1 MDFITINSA
10 NKSEEFA
17 LKQVAKQA
25 NSSVLYRLGKTL
37 ILASV
42 CVEQEPVSEDFLPLV
57 VQFLE
62 KSYAAGKIPGG
73 FVKREGRPGDFEI
86 LTSRLIDRTLRPLFP
101 KSYRYPTQIT
111 LMVLSH
117 DTENDLQVSAL
128 NAASSALYL
137 ANIAPISSV
146 TACRIARISEN
157 EEEKF
162 VINPSMSVLEKSS
175 LDLFVS
181 GTKESLAMIEMRSLG
196 QELNALE
203 EPLMLEALELAQ
215 TSLKE
220 TCTLYE
226 ETFTP
231 LQNAPFFKE
240 SVLAC
245 VNERLLELLKSQY
258 FDEIVLGIQSSALS
272 ERESA
277 FKNIAKQVSEAH
289 SEFSYEE
296 IGLALEKLKKAE
308 IRRMILKDRVRA
320 DKRALDEVRPISIE
334 SNLLPMAHSSI
345 LFTRGQ
351 TQSLVV
357 GILGTD
363 SDAQSHENL
372 EHKAPYKER
381 FMFHYNFPPFSVGE
395 ASPIGA
401 TSRRELGHGNLAKR
415 ALETSIK
422 NKEQVIRLVSEI
434 LESNGS
440 SSMASVCAGS
450 LALYASGVEIYD
462 LVAGVAMGVVQEGDE
477 YAILSDISGLEDA
490 QGDMDFKI
498 AGSLKGITAMQMDTK
513 LNGVKL
519 EILNAAL
526 LQAKKAREH
535 ILNIM
540 QEAQKQ
546 IVINFANLPATEIF
560 SVAPDKIVEIIGQGG
575 RTIKDIVERFEVKID
590 LNKPSG
596 EVKIMGNK
604 ERILEAKEFI
614 LALLRKS
621 CQELE
626 QYQLDEILEAQVKKI
641 VDFGAFLSL
650 PKGGEGLLR
659 KQVME
664 KCGVTLNEGDKVR
677 CRISSFNKGKIG
689 LDLA

>member
-1 MDFITINSA
+1 MDFITITSS
-10 NKSEEFA
+10 NKTEEFA

-25 NSSVLYRLGKTL
+25 TSSLMYRLGKTI

-42 CVEQEPVSEDFLPLV
+42 CTEREPVSEDFLPLV

-73 FVKREGRPGDFEI
+73 FVKREGRVQDFEI

-101 KSYRYPTQIT
+101 KDYRYPTQIT

-117 DTENDLQVSAL
+117 DIENDLQVSAL
-128 NAASSALYL
+128 NAASAALFL
-137 ANIAPISSV
+137 SHIAPIKSV
-146 TACRIARISEN
+146 SACRIARIDN
-157 EEEKF
+157 EF
-162 VINPSMSVLEKSS
+162 IINPSTSLLNQSS

-181 GTKESLAMIEMRSLG
+181 GTKESLNMIEMRSLG
-196 QELNALE
+196 QQLNALE
-203 EPLMLEALELAQ
+203 EPLMLKALELAQ
-215 TSLKE
+215 KSLEE

-226 ETFTP
+226 EIFTP
-231 LQNAPFFKE
+231 HQNELLFKE
-240 SVLAC
+240 SQGIIF
-245 VNERLLELLKSQY
+245 NERLLDLLKNQY
-258 FDEIVLGIQSSALS
+258 FDEIIKGIESSALS
-272 ERESA
+272 ERENV
-277 FKNIAKQVSEAH
+277 FNEIARKISEAH
-289 SEFSYEE
+289 SEFSLKE
-296 IGLALEKLKKAE
+296 IELSLEKVKKTE
-308 IRRMILKDRVRA
+308 IRCMIIKDKIRP
-320 DKRALDEVRPISIE
+320 DKRALEEVRPILIE
-334 SNLLPMAHSSI
+334 SDLLPMAHSSI

-357 GILGTD
+357 GVLGTD
-363 SDAQSHENL
+363 NDAQTHESL
-372 EHKAPYKER
+372 EHKAPIKER
-381 FMFHYNFPPFSVGE
+381 FMFHYNFPPFCVGE
-395 ASPIGA
+395 ASSIGA

-462 LVAGVAMGVVQEGDE
+462 LVAGVAMGMVSEGQDH
-477 YAILSDISGLEDA
+477 AILSDISGLEDA
-490 QGDMDFKI
+490 EGDMDFKI
-498 AGSLKGITAMQMDTK
+498 AGNLEGITAMQMDTK
-513 LNGVKL
+513 MSGIQL
-519 EILNAAL
+519 EVLYQAL

-535 ILNIM
+535 ILKIM
-540 QEAQKQ
+540 HEAKEK
-546 IVINFANLPATEIF
+546 IVINFSHLPATEIF
-560 SVAPDKIVEIIGQGG
+560 NVAPDKIVEIIGQGG
-575 RTIKDIVERFEVKID
+575 RVIREIVEKFEVKID

-604 ERILEAKEFI
+604 ERVLKTKEFI
-614 LALLRKS
+614 LNYLHSLD
-621 CQELE
+621 QELE
-626 QYQLDEILEAQVKKI
+626 QYAIDEVLEAQVKRI

-659 KQVME
+659 KQNMDRCQVVL
-664 KCGVTLNEGDKVR
+664 KEGDSIR
-677 CRISSFNKGKIG
+677 CRVISFNKGKIA

>member
-1 MDFITINSA
+1 MDFITITSS
-10 NKSEEFA
+10 NKTEEFA

-25 NSSVLYRLGKTL
+25 TSSLMYRLGKTI

-42 CVEQEPVSEDFLPLV
+42 CVEREPVSEDFLPLV

-73 FVKREGRPGDFEI
+73 FVKREGRAQDFEI

-101 KSYRYPTQIT
+101 KDYRYPTQIT

-117 DTENDLQVSAL
+117 DIENDLQVSAL
-128 NAASSALYL
+128 NAASAALFL
-137 ANIAPISSV
+137 SHIAPIKSV
-146 TACRIARISEN
+146 SACRIARIDN
-157 EEEKF
+157 EF
-162 VINPSMSVLEKSS
+162 IINPNTSLLNQSS

-181 GTKESLAMIEMRSLG
+181 GTKESLNMIEMRSLG
-196 QELNALE
+196 QQLNALE
-203 EPLMLEALELAQ
+203 EPLMLKALELAQ
-215 TSLKE
+215 KSLKE

-226 ETFTP
+226 EIFTP
-231 LQNAPFFKE
+231 HQNELLFKE
-240 SVLAC
+240 SQGIIF
-245 VNERLLELLKSQY
+245 NERLLDLLKNQY
-258 FDEIVLGIQSSALS
+258 FDEIIKGIESSALS
-272 ERESA
+272 ERENV
-277 FKNIAKQVSEAH
+277 FNEIARKISEAH
-289 SEFSYEE
+289 SEFSLEE
-296 IGLALEKLKKAE
+296 IELSLEKVKKAE
-308 IRRMILKDRVRA
+308 IRRMIIKDKIRP
-320 DKRALDEVRPISIE
+320 DKRALEEVRPILIE
-334 SNLLPMAHSSI
+334 SDLLPMAHSSI

-357 GILGTD
+357 GVLGTD
-363 SDAQSHENL
+363 NDAQTHESL
-372 EHKAPYKER
+372 EHKTPIKER
-381 FMFHYNFPPFSVGE
+381 FMFHYNFPPFCVGE
-395 ASPIGA
+395 ASSIGA

-462 LVAGVAMGVVQEGDE
+462 LVAGVAMGMVSEGQDH
-477 YAILSDISGLEDA
+477 AILSDISGLEDA
-490 QGDMDFKI
+490 EGDMDFKI
-498 AGSLKGITAMQMDTK
+498 AGNLEGITAMQMDTK
-513 LNGVKL
+513 MSGIQL
-519 EILNAAL
+519 EVLYQAL

-535 ILNIM
+535 ILKIM
-540 QEAQKQ
+540 HEAKEK
-546 IVINFANLPATEIF
+546 IVINFSHLPATEIF
-560 SVAPDKIVEIIGQGG
+560 NVAPDKIVEIIGQGG
-575 RTIKDIVERFEVKID
+575 RVIREIVEKFEVKID

-604 ERILEAKEFI
+604 ERVLKTKEFI
-614 LALLRKS
+614 LNYLHSLD
-621 CQELE
+621 QELE
-626 QYQLDEILEAQVKKI
+626 QYAIDEVLEAQVKRI

-659 KQVME
+659 RQNMDRCQVVL
-664 KCGVTLNEGDKVR
+664 KEGDSIR
-677 CRISSFNKGKIG
+677 CRVISFNKGKIA

>member
-1 MDFITINSA
+1 MDFITINSS
-10 NKSEEFA
+10 NKTEEFA

-25 NSSVLYRLGKTL
+25 TSSLMYRLGKTI

-42 CVEQEPVSEDFLPLV
+42 CVEREPVSEDFLPLV

-73 FVKREGRPGDFEI
+73 FVKREGRVQDFEI

-101 KSYRYPTQIT
+101 KNYRYPTQIT

-117 DTENDLQVSAL
+117 DIENDLQVSAL
-128 NAASSALYL
+128 NAASAALFL
-137 ANIAPISSV
+137 SHIAPIKSV
-146 TACRIARISEN
+146 SACRIARIDN
-157 EEEKF
+157 EF
-162 VINPSMSVLEKSS
+162 IINPSISLLNQSS

-181 GTKESLAMIEMRSLG
+181 GTKESLNMIEMRSLG
-196 QELNALE
+196 QKLNALE
-203 EPLMLEALELAQ
+203 EPLMLKALELAQ
-215 TSLKE
+215 KSLKE

-226 ETFTP
+226 EIFTP
-231 LQNAPFFKE
+231 HQNELLFKE
-240 SVLAC
+240 SQGIVF
-245 VNERLLELLKSQY
+245 NERLLDLLKNQY
-258 FDEIVLGIQSSALS
+258 FDEIIKGIESSALS
-272 ERESA
+272 ERENV
-277 FKNIAKQVSEAH
+277 FNEIARKISEAH
-289 SEFSYEE
+289 SEFSLEE
-296 IGLALEKLKKAE
+296 IELSLEKVKKTE
-308 IRRMILKDRVRA
+308 IRRMIIKDKIRP
-320 DKRALDEVRPISIE
+320 DKRALEEVRPILIE
-334 SNLLPMAHSSI
+334 SGLLPMAHSSI

-357 GILGTD
+357 GVLGTD
-363 SDAQSHENL
+363 NDAQTHESL
-372 EHKAPYKER
+372 EHKAPIKER
-381 FMFHYNFPPFSVGE
+381 FMFHYNFPPFCVGE
-395 ASPIGA
+395 ASSIGA

-462 LVAGVAMGVVQEGDE
+462 LVAGVAMGMVSEGQNH
-477 YAILSDISGLEDA
+477 AILSDISGLEDA
-490 QGDMDFKI
+490 EGDMDFKI
-498 AGSLKGITAMQMDTK
+498 AGNLEGITAMQMDTK
-513 LNGVKL
+513 MSGIQL
-519 EILNAAL
+519 EVLYQAL

-535 ILNIM
+535 ILKIM
-540 QEAQKQ
+540 HEAKEK
-546 IVINFANLPATEIF
+546 IVINFSHLPATEIF
-560 SVAPDKIVEIIGQGG
+560 NVAPDKIVEIIGQGG
-575 RTIKDIVERFEVKID
+575 RVIREIVEKFEVKID

-604 ERILEAKEFI
+604 ERVLKTKEFI
-614 LALLRKS
+614 LNYLHSLD
-621 CQELE
+621 QELE
-626 QYQLDEILEAQVKKI
+626 QYAIDEVLEAQVKRI

-659 KQVME
+659 KQNMDRCQVVL
-664 KCGVTLNEGDKVR
+664 KEGDSIR
-677 CRISSFNKGKIG
+677 CRVISFNKGKIA

>member
-1 MDFITINSA
+1 MDFITINSS
-10 NKSEEFA
+10 NKTEEFA

-25 NSSVLYRLGKTL
+25 TSSLMYRLGKTI

-42 CVEQEPVSEDFLPLV
+42 CVEREPVSEDFLPLV

-73 FVKREGRPGDFEI
+73 FVKREGRAQDFEI

-101 KSYRYPTQIT
+101 KDYRYPTQIT

-117 DTENDLQVSAL
+117 DIENDLQVSAL
-128 NAASSALYL
+128 NAASAALFL
-137 ANIAPISSV
+137 SHIAPIKSV
-146 TACRIARISEN
+146 SACRIARIDN
-157 EEEKF
+157 EF
-162 VINPSMSVLEKSS
+162 IINPNASLLNQSS

-181 GTKESLAMIEMRSLG
+181 GTKESLNMIEMHSLG
-196 QELNALE
+196 QQLNALE
-203 EPLMLEALELAQ
+203 EPLMLKALELAQ
-215 TSLKE
+215 KSLKE

-226 ETFTP
+226 EIFTP
-231 LQNAPFFKE
+231 HQNELLFKE
-240 SVLAC
+240 SQGIIF
-245 VNERLLELLKSQY
+245 NERLLDLLKNQY
-258 FDEIVLGIQSSALS
+258 FDEIIKGIESSALS
-272 ERESA
+272 ERENV
-277 FKNIAKQVSEAH
+277 FNEIARKISEAH
-289 SEFSYEE
+289 SEFSLEE
-296 IGLALEKLKKAE
+296 IELSLEKVKKTE
-308 IRRMILKDRVRA
+308 IRRMIIKDKIRP
-320 DKRALDEVRPISIE
+320 DKRSLEEVRPILIE
-334 SNLLPMAHSSI
+334 SDLLPMAHSSI

-357 GILGTD
+357 GVLGTD
-363 SDAQSHENL
+363 NDAQTHESL
-372 EHKAPYKER
+372 EHKAPIKER
-381 FMFHYNFPPFSVGE
+381 FMFHYNFPPFCVGE
-395 ASPIGA
+395 ASSIGA

-462 LVAGVAMGVVQEGDE
+462 LVAGVAMGMVSEGQDH
-477 YAILSDISGLEDA
+477 AILSDISGLEDA
-490 QGDMDFKI
+490 EGDMDFKI
-498 AGSLKGITAMQMDTK
+498 AGNLEGITAMQMDTK
-513 LNGVKL
+513 MSGIQL
-519 EILNAAL
+519 EVLYQAL

-535 ILNIM
+535 ILKIM
-540 QEAQKQ
+540 HEAKEK
-546 IVINFANLPATEIF
+546 IVINFSHLPATEIF
-560 SVAPDKIVEIIGQGG
+560 NVAPDKIVEIIGQGG
-575 RTIKDIVERFEVKID
+575 RVIREIVEKFEVKID

-604 ERILEAKEFI
+604 ERVLKTKEFI
-614 LALLRKS
+614 LNYLHSLD
-621 CQELE
+621 QELE
-626 QYQLDEILEAQVKKI
+626 QYAIDEVLEAQVKRI

-659 KQVME
+659 KQNMDRCQVVL
-664 KCGVTLNEGDKVR
+664 KEGDSIR
-677 CRISSFNKGKIG
+677 CRVISFNKGKIA

>member
-1 MDFITINSA
+1 MDFITITSS
-10 NKSEEFA
+10 NKTEEFA

-25 NSSVLYRLGKTL
+25 TSSLLYRLGKTI

-42 CVEQEPVSEDFLPLV
+42 CVEREPVSEDFLPLV

-73 FVKREGRPGDFEI
+73 FVKREGRAQDFEI

-101 KSYRYPTQIT
+101 KNYRYPTQIT

-117 DTENDLQVSAL
+117 DIENDLQVSAL
-128 NAASSALYL
+128 NAASAALFL
-137 ANIAPISSV
+137 AHIAPIKSV
-146 TACRIARISEN
+146 SACRIARIDDG
-157 EEEKF
+157 F
-162 VINPSMSVLEKSS
+162 IINPNTSLLNQSS

-181 GTKESLAMIEMRSLG
+181 GTKESLNMIEMRSLG
-196 QELNALE
+196 QQLNALE
-203 EPLMLEALELAQ
+203 EPLMLKALELAQ
-215 TSLKE
+215 KSLEE

-226 ETFTP
+226 EIFTP
-231 LQNAPFFKE
+231 HQNELLFKE
-240 SVLAC
+240 SQGIIF
-245 VNERLLELLKSQY
+245 NERLLDLLKNQY
-258 FDEIVLGIQSSALS
+258 FDEIIKGIESSALS
-272 ERESA
+272 ERENV
-277 FKNIAKQVSEAH
+277 FNEIARKISEAH
-289 SEFSYEE
+289 SEFSLEE
-296 IGLALEKLKKAE
+296 IESSLEKVKKTE
-308 IRRMILKDRVRA
+308 IRRMIIKDKIRP
-320 DKRALDEVRPISIE
+320 DKRVLEEVRPILIE
-334 SNLLPMAHSSI
+334 SDLLPMAHSSI

-357 GILGTD
+357 GVLGTD
-363 SDAQSHENL
+363 NDAQTHESL
-372 EHKAPYKER
+372 EHKAPIKER
-381 FMFHYNFPPFSVGE
+381 FMFHYNFPPFCVGE
-395 ASPIGA
+395 ASSIGA

-462 LVAGVAMGVVQEGDE
+462 LVAGVAMGMVSEGQDH
-477 YAILSDISGLEDA
+477 AILSDISGLEDA
-490 QGDMDFKI
+490 EGDMDFKI
-498 AGSLKGITAMQMDTK
+498 AGNLEGITAMQMDTK
-513 LNGVKL
+513 MSGIQL
-519 EILNAAL
+519 EVLYQAL

-535 ILNIM
+535 ILKIM
-540 QEAQKQ
+540 HEAKEK
-546 IVINFANLPATEIF
+546 IVINFSHLPTTEIF
-560 SVAPDKIVEIIGQGG
+560 NVAPDKIVEIIGQGG
-575 RTIKDIVERFEVKID
+575 RVIREIVEKFEVKID

-604 ERILEAKEFI
+604 ERVLKTKEFI
-614 LALLRKS
+614 LNYLHSLD
-621 CQELE
+621 QELE
-626 QYQLDEILEAQVKKI
+626 QYAIDEVLEAQVKRI

-659 KQVME
+659 KQNMDRCQVVL
-664 KCGVTLNEGDKVR
+664 KEGDSIK
-677 CRISSFNKGKIG
+677 CRVISFNKGKIA

>member
-1 MDFITINSA
+1 MDFITITSS
-10 NKSEEFA
+10 NKTEEFA

-25 NSSVLYRLGKTL
+25 TSSLMYRLGKTI

-42 CVEQEPVSEDFLPLV
+42 CTEREPVSEDFLPLV

-73 FVKREGRPGDFEI
+73 FVKREGRAQDFEI

-101 KSYRYPTQIT
+101 KDYRYPTQIT

-117 DTENDLQVSAL
+117 DIENDLQVSAL
-128 NAASSALYL
+128 NAASAALFL
-137 ANIAPISSV
+137 SHIAPIKSV
-146 TACRIARISEN
+146 SACRIARIDN
-157 EEEKF
+157 EF
-162 VINPSMSVLEKSS
+162 IINPSISLLNQSS

-181 GTKESLAMIEMRSLG
+181 GTKESLNMIEMRSLG
-196 QELNALE
+196 QQLNALE
-203 EPLMLEALELAQ
+203 EPLMLKALELAQ
-215 TSLKE
+215 KSLKE

-226 ETFTP
+226 EIFTP
-231 LQNAPFFKE
+231 HQNELLFKE
-240 SVLAC
+240 SQGIIF
-245 VNERLLELLKSQY
+245 NERLLDLLKNQY
-258 FDEIVLGIQSSALS
+258 FDEIIKGIESSALS
-272 ERESA
+272 ERENV
-277 FKNIAKQVSEAH
+277 FNEIAKKISEAH
-289 SEFSYEE
+289 SEFSLEE
-296 IGLALEKLKKAE
+296 IELSLEKVKKTE
-308 IRRMILKDRVRA
+308 IRRMIIKDKIRP
-320 DKRALDEVRPISIE
+320 DKRALEEVRPILIE
-334 SNLLPMAHSSI
+334 SDLLPMAHSSI

-357 GILGTD
+357 GVLGTD
-363 SDAQSHENL
+363 NDAQTHESL
-372 EHKAPYKER
+372 EHKAPIKER
-381 FMFHYNFPPFSVGE
+381 FMFHYNFPPFCVGE
-395 ASPIGA
+395 ASSIGA

-462 LVAGVAMGVVQEGDE
+462 LVAGVAMGMVSEGQDH
-477 YAILSDISGLEDA
+477 AILSDISGLEDA
-490 QGDMDFKI
+490 EGDMDFKI
-498 AGSLKGITAMQMDTK
+498 AGNLEGITAMQMDTK
-513 LNGVKL
+513 MSGIKL
-519 EILNAAL
+519 EILYQAL

-535 ILNIM
+535 ILKIM
-540 QEAQKQ
+540 HEAKEK
-546 IVINFANLPATEIF
+546 IVINFSHLPATEIF
-560 SVAPDKIVEIIGQGG
+560 NVAPDKIVEIIGQGG
-575 RTIKDIVERFEVKID
+575 RVIREIVEKFEVKID

-604 ERILEAKEFI
+604 ERVLKTKEFI
-614 LALLRKS
+614 LNYLHSLD
-621 CQELE
+621 QELE
-626 QYQLDEILEAQVKKI
+626 QYAIDEVLEAQVKRI

-659 KQVME
+659 KQNMDRCQVVL
-664 KCGVTLNEGDKVR
+664 KEGDSIR
-677 CRISSFNKGKIG
+677 CRVISFNKGKIA

>member
-1 MDFITINSA
+1 MDFITINSS
-10 NKSEEFA
+10 NKTEEFA

-25 NSSVLYRLGKTL
+25 TSSLMYRLGKTI

-42 CVEQEPVSEDFLPLV
+42 CVEREPVSEDFLPLV

-73 FVKREGRPGDFEI
+73 FVKREGRAQDFEI

-101 KSYRYPTQIT
+101 KNYRYPTQIT

-117 DTENDLQVSAL
+117 DIENDLQVSAL
-128 NAASSALYL
+128 NAASATLFLSH
-137 ANIAPISSV
+137 IAPIKSV
-146 TACRIARISEN
+146 SACRIARIDN
-157 EEEKF
+157 EF
-162 VINPSMSVLEKSS
+162 IINPSTSLLNQSS

-181 GTKESLAMIEMRSLG
+181 GTKESLNMIEMRSLG
-196 QELNALE
+196 QQLNALE
-203 EPLMLEALELAQ
+203 EPLMLKALELAQ
-215 TSLKE
+215 KSLKE

-226 ETFTP
+226 EIFTP
-231 LQNAPFFKE
+231 HQNELLFKE
-240 SVLAC
+240 SQGIIF
-245 VNERLLELLKSQY
+245 NERLLDLLKNQY
-258 FDEIVLGIQSSALS
+258 FDEIIKGIESSALS
-272 ERESA
+272 ERENV
-277 FKNIAKQVSEAH
+277 FNEIARKISEAH
-289 SEFSYEE
+289 SEFSLKE
-296 IGLALEKLKKAE
+296 IELSLEKVKKTE
-308 IRRMILKDRVRA
+308 IRRMIIKDKIRP
-320 DKRALDEVRPISIE
+320 DKRALEEVRPILIE
-334 SNLLPMAHSSI
+334 SDLLPMAHSSI

-357 GILGTD
+357 GVLGTD
-363 SDAQSHENL
+363 NDAQTHESL
-372 EHKAPYKER
+372 EHKAPIKER
-381 FMFHYNFPPFSVGE
+381 FMFHYNFPPFCVGE
-395 ASPIGA
+395 ASSIGA

-462 LVAGVAMGVVQEGDE
+462 LVAGVAMGMVSEGQDH
-477 YAILSDISGLEDA
+477 AILSDISGLEDA
-490 QGDMDFKI
+490 EGDMDFKI
-498 AGSLKGITAMQMDTK
+498 AGNLEGITAMQMDTK
-513 LNGVKL
+513 MSGIQL
-519 EILNAAL
+519 EVLYQAL

-535 ILNIM
+535 ILKIM
-540 QEAQKQ
+540 HEAKEK
-546 IVINFANLPATEIF
+546 IVINFSHLPATEIF
-560 SVAPDKIVEIIGQGG
+560 NVAPDKIVEIIGQGG
-575 RTIKDIVERFEVKID
+575 RVIREIVEKFEVKID

-604 ERILEAKEFI
+604 ERVLKTKEFI
-614 LALLRKS
+614 LNYLHSLD
-621 CQELE
+621 QELE
-626 QYQLDEILEAQVKKI
+626 QYAIDEVLEAQVKRI

-659 KQVME
+659 RQNMDRCQVVL
-664 KCGVTLNEGDKVR
+664 KEGDSIR
-677 CRISSFNKGKIG
+677 CRVISFNKGKIA

>member
-1 MDFITINSA
+1 MDFITITSS
-10 NKSEEFA
+10 NKTEEFA

-25 NSSVLYRLGKTL
+25 TSSLMYRLGKTI

-42 CVEQEPVSEDFLPLV
+42 CVEREPVSEDFLPLV

-73 FVKREGRPGDFEI
+73 FVKREGRAQDFEI

-101 KSYRYPTQIT
+101 KDYRYPTQIT

-117 DTENDLQVSAL
+117 DIENDLQVSAL
-128 NAASSALYL
+128 NAASVALFL
-137 ANIAPISSV
+137 SHIAPIKSV
-146 TACRIARISEN
+146 SACRIARIDN
-157 EEEKF
+157 EF
-162 VINPSMSVLEKSS
+162 IINPNTSLLNQSS

-181 GTKESLAMIEMRSLG
+181 GTKESLNMIEMRSLG
-196 QELNALE
+196 QKLNALE
-203 EPLMLEALELAQ
+203 EPLMLKALELAQ
-215 TSLKE
+215 KSLKE

-226 ETFTP
+226 EIFTP
-231 LQNAPFFKE
+231 HQNELLFKE
-240 SVLAC
+240 SQGIIF
-245 VNERLLELLKSQY
+245 NERLLDLLKNQY
-258 FDEIVLGIQSSALS
+258 FDEIIKGIESSALS
-272 ERESA
+272 ERENV
-277 FKNIAKQVSEAH
+277 FNEIARKISEAH
-289 SEFSYEE
+289 SEFSLKE
-296 IGLALEKLKKAE
+296 IELSLEKVKKTE
-308 IRRMILKDRVRA
+308 IRRMIIKDKIRP
-320 DKRALDEVRPISIE
+320 DKRALEEVRPILIE
-334 SNLLPMAHSSI
+334 SDLLPMAHSSI

-357 GILGTD
+357 GVLGTD
-363 SDAQSHENL
+363 NDAQTHESL
-372 EHKAPYKER
+372 EHKAPIKER
-381 FMFHYNFPPFSVGE
+381 FMFHYNFPPFCVGE
-395 ASPIGA
+395 ASSIGA

-462 LVAGVAMGVVQEGDE
+462 LVAGVAMGMVSEGQDH
-477 YAILSDISGLEDA
+477 AILSDISGLEDA
-490 QGDMDFKI
+490 EGDMDFKI
-498 AGSLKGITAMQMDTK
+498 AGNLEGITAMQMDTK
-513 LNGVKL
+513 MSGIKL
-519 EILNAAL
+519 EILYQAL

-535 ILNIM
+535 ILKIM
-540 QEAQKQ
+540 HEAKEK
-546 IVINFANLPATEIF
+546 IVINFSHLPATEIF
-560 SVAPDKIVEIIGQGG
+560 NVAPDKIVEIIGQGG
-575 RTIKDIVERFEVKID
+575 RVIREIVEKFEVKID

-604 ERILEAKEFI
+604 ERVLKTKEFI
-614 LALLRKS
+614 LNYLHSLD
-621 CQELE
+621 QELE
-626 QYQLDEILEAQVKKI
+626 QYAIDEVLEAQVKRI

-659 KQVME
+659 KQNMDRCQVVL
-664 KCGVTLNEGDKVR
+664 KEGDSIK
-677 CRISSFNKGKIG
+677 CRVISFNKGKIA

>member
-1 MDFITINSA
+1 MDFITINSS
-10 NKSEEFA
+10 NKTEEFA

-25 NSSVLYRLGKTL
+25 TSSLLYRLGKTI

-42 CVEQEPVSEDFLPLV
+42 CVEREPMSEDFLPLV

-73 FVKREGRPGDFEI
+73 FVKREGRAQDFEI

-101 KSYRYPTQIT
+101 KDYRYPTQIT

-117 DTENDLQVSAL
+117 DIENDLQVSAL
-128 NAASSALYL
+128 NAASAALFL
-137 ANIAPISSV
+137 SHIAPIKSV
-146 TACRIARISEN
+146 SACRIARIDDG
-157 EEEKF
+157 F
-162 VINPSMSVLEKSS
+162 IINPNTSLLNQSS

-181 GTKESLAMIEMRSLG
+181 GTKESLNMIEMRSLG
-196 QELNALE
+196 QKLNALE

-215 TSLKE
+215 KSLKE

-226 ETFTP
+226 EVFTP
-231 LQNAPFFKE
+231 HQNELLFKE
-240 SVLAC
+240 SQGIIF
-245 VNERLLELLKSQY
+245 NERLLDLLKNQY
-258 FDEIVLGIQSSALS
+258 FDEIIKGIESSALS
-272 ERESA
+272 ERENV
-277 FKNIAKQVSEAH
+277 FNEIARKISEAH
-289 SEFSYEE
+289 SEFSLEE
-296 IGLALEKLKKAE
+296 IELSLEKVKKTE
-308 IRRMILKDRVRA
+308 IRRMIIKDKIRP
-320 DKRALDEVRPISIE
+320 DKRALEEVRPILIE
-334 SNLLPMAHSSI
+334 SDLLPMAHSSI

-357 GILGTD
+357 GVLGTD
-363 SDAQSHENL
+363 NDAQTHESL
-372 EHKAPYKER
+372 EHKAPIKER
-381 FMFHYNFPPFSVGE
+381 FMFHYNFPPFCVGE
-395 ASPIGA
+395 ASSIGA

-462 LVAGVAMGVVQEGDE
+462 LVAGVAMGMVSEGQDH
-477 YAILSDISGLEDA
+477 AILSDISGLEDA
-490 QGDMDFKI
+490 EGDMDFKI
-498 AGSLKGITAMQMDTK
+498 AGNLEGITAMQMDTK
-513 LNGVKL
+513 MSGIQL
-519 EILNAAL
+519 EVLYQAL

-535 ILNIM
+535 ILKIM
-540 QEAQKQ
+540 HEAKEK
-546 IVINFANLPATEIF
+546 IVINFSNLPATEIF
-560 SVAPDKIVEIIGQGG
+560 NVAPDKIVEIIGQGG
-575 RTIKDIVERFEVKID
+575 RVIREIVEKFEVKID

-604 ERILEAKEFI
+604 ERVLKTKEFI
-614 LALLRKS
+614 LNYLHSLD
-621 CQELE
+621 QELE
-626 QYQLDEILEAQVKKI
+626 QYAIDEVLEAQVKRI

-659 KQVME
+659 RQNMDRCQVVL
-664 KCGVTLNEGDKVR
+664 KEGDSIK
-677 CRISSFNKGKIG
+677 CRVISFNKGKIA

>member
-1 MDFITINSA
+1 MDFITINSS
-10 NKSEEFA
+10 NKTEEFA

-25 NSSVLYRLGKTL
+25 TSSLMYRLGKTI

-42 CVEQEPVSEDFLPLV
+42 CVEREPVSEDFLPLV

-73 FVKREGRPGDFEI
+73 FVKREGRAQDFEI

-101 KSYRYPTQIT
+101 KDYRYPTQIT

-117 DTENDLQVSAL
+117 DIENDLQVSVL
-128 NAASSALYL
+128 NAASAALFL
-137 ANIAPISSV
+137 SHIAPIKSV
-146 TACRIARISEN
+146 SACRIARIDN
-157 EEEKF
+157 EF
-162 VINPSMSVLEKSS
+162 IINPSISLLNQSS

-181 GTKESLAMIEMRSLG
+181 GTKESLNMIEMRSLG
-196 QELNALE
+196 QQLNALE
-203 EPLMLEALELAQ
+203 EPLMLKALEVAQ
-215 TSLKE
+215 KSLKE

-226 ETFTP
+226 EVFTP
-231 LQNAPFFKE
+231 HQNELLFKE
-240 SVLAC
+240 SQGIIF
-245 VNERLLELLKSQY
+245 NERLLDLLKNQY
-258 FDEIVLGIQSSALS
+258 FDEIIKGIESSALS
-272 ERESA
+272 ERENV
-277 FKNIAKQVSEAH
+277 FNEIARKISEAH
-289 SEFSYEE
+289 SEFSLGE
-296 IGLALEKLKKAE
+296 IEFSLEKVKKTE
-308 IRRMILKDRVRA
+308 IRRMIIKDKIRP
-320 DKRALDEVRPISIE
+320 DKRALEEVRPIVIE
-334 SNLLPMAHSSI
+334 SDLLPMAHSSI

-357 GILGTD
+357 GVLGTD
-363 SDAQSHENL
+363 NDAQTHESL
-372 EHKAPYKER
+372 EHKAPIKER
-381 FMFHYNFPPFSVGE
+381 FMFHYNFPPFCVGE
-395 ASPIGA
+395 ASSIGA

-462 LVAGVAMGVVQEGDE
+462 LVAGVAMGMVSEGQDH
-477 YAILSDISGLEDA
+477 AILSDISGLEDA
-490 QGDMDFKI
+490 EGDMDFKI
-498 AGSLKGITAMQMDTK
+498 AGNLEGITAMQMDTK
-513 LNGVKL
+513 MSGIQL
-519 EILNAAL
+519 EVLYQAL

-535 ILNIM
+535 ILKIM
-540 QEAQKQ
+540 HEAKEK
-546 IVINFANLPATEIF
+546 IVINFSHLPATEIF
-560 SVAPDKIVEIIGQGG
+560 NVAPDKIVEIIGQGG
-575 RTIKDIVERFEVKID
+575 RVIREIVEKFEVKID

-604 ERILEAKEFI
+604 ERVLKTKEFI
-614 LALLRKS
+614 LNYLHSLD
-621 CQELE
+621 QELE
-626 QYQLDEILEAQVKKI
+626 QYAIDEVLEAQVKRI

-659 KQVME
+659 RQNMDRCQVVL
-664 KCGVTLNEGDKVR
+664 KEGDSIR
-677 CRISSFNKGKIG
+677 CRVISFNKGKIA

>member
-1 MDFITINSA
+1 MDFITINSS
-10 NKSEEFA
+10 NKTEEFA

-25 NSSVLYRLGKTL
+25 TSSLMYRLGKTI

-42 CVEQEPVSEDFLPLV
+42 CVEREPVSEDFLPLV

-73 FVKREGRPGDFEI
+73 FVKREGRAQDFEI

-101 KSYRYPTQIT
+101 KDYRYPTQIT

-117 DTENDLQVSAL
+117 DIENDLQVSAL
-128 NAASSALYL
+128 NAASAALFL
-137 ANIAPISSV
+137 SHIAPIKSV
-146 TACRIARISEN
+146 SACRIARIDN
-157 EEEKF
+157 EF
-162 VINPSMSVLEKSS
+162 IINPSISLLNQSS

-181 GTKESLAMIEMRSLG
+181 GTKESLNMIEMHSLG
-196 QELNALE
+196 QKLNALE
-203 EPLMLEALELAQ
+203 EPLMLKALELAQ
-215 TSLKE
+215 KSLKE

-226 ETFTP
+226 EVFTP
-231 LQNAPFFKE
+231 HQNELLFKE
-240 SVLAC
+240 NQTIVF
-245 VNERLLELLKSQY
+245 NERLLDLLKNQY
-258 FDEIVLGIQSSALS
+258 FDEIIKGIESSALS
-272 ERESA
+272 ERENV
-277 FKNIAKQVSEAH
+277 FNEIARKISEAH
-289 SEFSYEE
+289 SEFSLEE
-296 IGLALEKLKKAE
+296 IELSLEKVKKTE
-308 IRRMILKDRVRA
+308 IRRMIIKDKIRP
-320 DKRALDEVRPISIE
+320 DKRALEEVRPILIE
-334 SNLLPMAHSSI
+334 SDLLPMAHSSI

-357 GILGTD
+357 GVLGTD
-363 SDAQSHENL
+363 NDAQTHESL
-372 EHKAPYKER
+372 EHKAPIKER
-381 FMFHYNFPPFSVGE
+381 FMFHYNFPPFCVGE
-395 ASPIGA
+395 ASSIGA

-462 LVAGVAMGVVQEGDE
+462 LVAGVAMGMVSEGQDH
-477 YAILSDISGLEDA
+477 AILSDISGLEDA
-490 QGDMDFKI
+490 EGDMDFKI
-498 AGSLKGITAMQMDTK
+498 AGNLEGITAMQMDTK
-513 LNGVKL
+513 MSGIQL
-519 EILNAAL
+519 EVLYQAL

-535 ILNIM
+535 ILKIM
-540 QEAQKQ
+540 HEAKEK
-546 IVINFANLPATEIF
+546 IVINFSHLPATEIF
-560 SVAPDKIVEIIGQGG
+560 NVAPDKIVEIIGQGG
-575 RTIKDIVERFEVKID
+575 RVIREIVEKFEVKID

-604 ERILEAKEFI
+604 ERVLKTKEFI
-614 LALLRKS
+614 LNYLYSLD
-621 CQELE
+621 QELE
-626 QYQLDEILEAQVKKI
+626 QYAIDEVLEAQVKRI

-659 KQVME
+659 KQNMDRCQVVL
-664 KCGVTLNEGDKVR
+664 KEGDSIR
-677 CRISSFNKGKIG
+677 CRVISFNKGKIA

>member
-1 MDFITINSA
+1 MDFITINSV
-10 NKSEEFA
+10 NKTEEFA

-25 NSSVLYRLGKTL
+25 TSSLLYRLGKTI

-42 CVEQEPVSEDFLPLV
+42 CVEREPVSEDFLPLV

-73 FVKREGRPGDFEI
+73 FVKREGRAQDFEI
-86 LTSRLIDRTLRPLFP
+86 LTSRIIDRTLRPLFP
-101 KSYRYPTQIT
+101 KDYRYPTQIT

-117 DTENDLQVSAL
+117 DIENDLQVSAL
-128 NAASSALYL
+128 NAASAALFL
-137 ANIAPISSV
+137 SHVAPFKSV
-146 TACRIARISEN
+146 SACRIARVDN
-157 EEEKF
+157 EF
-162 VINPSMSVLEKSS
+162 IINPSASLLNQSS

-181 GTKESLAMIEMRSLG
+181 GTKESLNMIEMRSLG
-196 QELNALE
+196 QQLNALE

-215 TSLKE
+215 KSLKE

-231 LQNAPFFKE
+231 YQNELLFKE
-240 SVLAC
+240 SQGIVF
-245 VNERLLELLKSQY
+245 NERLLDLLKNQY
-258 FDEIVLGIQSSALS
+258 FNEIIKGIESSALS
-272 ERESA
+272 ERENV
-277 FKNIAKQVSEAH
+277 FNEIARKISEAH
-289 SEFSYEE
+289 SEFGLEE
-296 IGLALEKLKKAE
+296 IEWSLEKVKKTE
-308 IRRMILKDRVRA
+308 IRRMIIKDKIRP
-320 DKRALDEVRPISIE
+320 DKRALEEVRPIFIE
-334 SNLLPMAHSSI
+334 SDLLPMAHSSI

-357 GILGTD
+357 GVLGTD
-363 SDAQSHENL
+363 NDAQTHESL
-372 EHKAPYKER
+372 EHKTPIKER
-381 FMFHYNFPPFSVGE
+381 FMFHYNFPPFCVGE
-395 ASPIGA
+395 ASSIGA

-462 LVAGVAMGVVQEGDE
+462 LVAGVAMGMVSEGQDH
-477 YAILSDISGLEDA
+477 AILSDISGLEDA
-490 QGDMDFKI
+490 EGDMDFKI
-498 AGSLKGITAMQMDTK
+498 AGNLEGITAMQMDTK
-513 LNGVKL
+513 MSGIQL
-519 EILNAAL
+519 EILYQAL
-526 LQAKKAREH
+526 LQAKRAREH
-535 ILNIM
+535 ILKIM
-540 QEAQKQ
+540 HEAKEK
-546 IVINFANLPATEIF
+546 IVINFSHLPMTEIF
-560 SVAPDKIVEIIGQGG
+560 NVAPDKIIEIIGQGG
-575 RTIKDIVERFEVKID
+575 RVIKEIVEKFEVKID

-604 ERILEAKEFI
+604 ERVLKTKEFI
-614 LALLRKS
+614 LNYLHSLD
-621 CQELE
+621 QELE
-626 QYQLDEILEAQVKKI
+626 QYAIDEVLEAQVKRI

-659 KQVME
+659 KQHME
-664 KCGVTLNEGDKVR
+664 RCQVALKEGDSIR
-677 CRISSFNKGKIG
+677 CRVISFNKGKIA

>member
-1 MDFITINSA
+1 MDFITINSS
-10 NKSEEFA
+10 NKTEEFA

-25 NSSVLYRLGKTL
+25 TSSLMYRLGKTI

-42 CVEQEPVSEDFLPLV
+42 CVEREPVSEDFLPLV

-73 FVKREGRPGDFEI
+73 FVKREGRAQDFEI

-101 KSYRYPTQIT
+101 KDYRYPTQIT

-117 DTENDLQVSAL
+117 DIENDLQVSAL
-128 NAASSALYL
+128 NAASAALFL
-137 ANIAPISSV
+137 SHIAPIKSV
-146 TACRIARISEN
+146 SACRIARIDDG
-157 EEEKF
+157 F
-162 VINPSMSVLEKSS
+162 IINPSTSLLNQSS

-181 GTKESLAMIEMRSLG
+181 GTKESLNMIEMRSLG
-196 QELNALE
+196 QQLNALE
-203 EPLMLEALELAQ
+203 EPLMLKALELAQ
-215 TSLKE
+215 KSLKE

-226 ETFTP
+226 EIFTP
-231 LQNAPFFKE
+231 HQNELLFKE
-240 SVLAC
+240 SQGIIF
-245 VNERLLELLKSQY
+245 NERLLDLLKNQY
-258 FDEIVLGIQSSALS
+258 FDEIIKGIESSALS
-272 ERESA
+272 ERENV
-277 FKNIAKQVSEAH
+277 FNEIARKISEAH
-289 SEFSYEE
+289 SEFSLKE
-296 IGLALEKLKKAE
+296 IELSLEKVKKTE
-308 IRRMILKDRVRA
+308 IRRMIIKDKIRP
-320 DKRALDEVRPISIE
+320 DKRALEEVRPILIE
-334 SNLLPMAHSSI
+334 SDLLPMAHSSI

-357 GILGTD
+357 GVLGTD
-363 SDAQSHENL
+363 NDAQTHESL
-372 EHKAPYKER
+372 EHKAPIKER
-381 FMFHYNFPPFSVGE
+381 FMFHYNFPPFCVGE
-395 ASPIGA
+395 ASSIGA

-462 LVAGVAMGVVQEGDE
+462 LVAGVAMGMVSEGQDH
-477 YAILSDISGLEDA
+477 AILSDISGLEDA
-490 QGDMDFKI
+490 EGDMDFKI
-498 AGSLKGITAMQMDTK
+498 AGNLEGITAMQMDTK
-513 LNGVKL
+513 MSGIQL
-519 EILNAAL
+519 EVLYQAL

-535 ILNIM
+535 ILKIM
-540 QEAQKQ
+540 HEAKEK
-546 IVINFANLPATEIF
+546 IVINFSHLPATEIF
-560 SVAPDKIVEIIGQGG
+560 NVAPDKIVEIIGQGG
-575 RTIKDIVERFEVKID
+575 RVIREIVEKFEVKID

-604 ERILEAKEFI
+604 ERVLKTKEFI
-614 LALLRKS
+614 LNYLHSLD
-621 CQELE
+621 QELE
-626 QYQLDEILEAQVKKI
+626 QYAIDEVLEAQVKRI

-659 KQVME
+659 RQNMDRCQVVL
-664 KCGVTLNEGDKVR
+664 KEGDSIR
-677 CRISSFNKGKIG
+677 CRVISFNKGKIA

>member
-1 MDFITINSA
+1 MDFITITSS
-10 NKSEEFA
+10 NKTEEFA

-25 NSSVLYRLGKTL
+25 TSSLMYRLGKTI

-42 CVEQEPVSEDFLPLV
+42 CTEREPVSEDFLPLV

-73 FVKREGRPGDFEI
+73 FVKREGRAQDFEI

-101 KSYRYPTQIT
+101 KDYRYSTQIT

-117 DTENDLQVSAL
+117 DIENDLQVSAL
-128 NAASSALYL
+128 NAASAALFL
-137 ANIAPISSV
+137 SHIAPIKSV
-146 TACRIARISEN
+146 SACRIARIDN
-157 EEEKF
+157 EF
-162 VINPSMSVLEKSS
+162 IINPNTSLLNQSN

-181 GTKESLAMIEMRSLG
+181 GTKESLNMIEMRSLG
-196 QELNALE
+196 QQLNALE
-203 EPLMLEALELAQ
+203 EPLMLKALELAQ
-215 TSLKE
+215 KSLKE

-226 ETFTP
+226 EIFTP
-231 LQNAPFFKE
+231 HQNELLFKE
-240 SVLAC
+240 SQGIIF
-245 VNERLLELLKSQY
+245 NERLLDLLKNQY
-258 FDEIVLGIQSSALS
+258 FGEIIKGIESSALS
-272 ERESA
+272 ERENV
-277 FKNIAKQVSEAH
+277 FNEIARKISEAH
-289 SEFSYEE
+289 SEFSLEE
-296 IGLALEKLKKAE
+296 IELSLEKVKKTE
-308 IRRMILKDRVRA
+308 IRRMIIKDKIRP
-320 DKRALDEVRPISIE
+320 DKRALEEVRPILIE
-334 SNLLPMAHSSI
+334 SDLLPMAHSSI

-357 GILGTD
+357 GVLGAD
-363 SDAQSHENL
+363 NDAQTHESL
-372 EHKAPYKER
+372 EHKAPIKER
-381 FMFHYNFPPFSVGE
+381 FMFHYNFPPFCVGE
-395 ASPIGA
+395 ANSIGA

-462 LVAGVAMGVVQEGDE
+462 LVAGVAMGMVSEGQDH
-477 YAILSDISGLEDA
+477 AILSDISGLEDA
-490 QGDMDFKI
+490 EGDMDFKI
-498 AGSLKGITAMQMDTK
+498 AGNLEGITAMQMDTK
-513 LNGVKL
+513 MSGIQL
-519 EILNAAL
+519 EVLYQAL

-535 ILNIM
+535 ILKIM
-540 QEAQKQ
+540 HEAKEK
-546 IVINFANLPATEIF
+546 IVINFSHLPATEIF
-560 SVAPDKIVEIIGQGG
+560 NVAPDKIVEIIGQGG
-575 RTIKDIVERFEVKID
+575 RVIREIVEKFEVKID

-604 ERILEAKEFI
+604 ERVLKTKEFI
-614 LALLRKS
+614 LNYLHSLD
-621 CQELE
+621 QELE
-626 QYQLDEILEAQVKKI
+626 QYAIDEVLEAQVKRI

-659 KQVME
+659 KQNMDRCQVVL
-664 KCGVTLNEGDKVR
+664 KEGDSIK
-677 CRISSFNKGKIG
+677 CRVISFNKGKIA

>member
-1 MDFITINSA
+1 MDFITINSV
-10 NKSEEFA
+10 NKTEEFA

-25 NSSVLYRLGKTL
+25 TSSLLYRLGKTI

-42 CVEQEPVSEDFLPLV
+42 CVEREPVSEDFLPLV

-73 FVKREGRPGDFEI
+73 FVKREGRAQDFEI
-86 LTSRLIDRTLRPLFP
+86 LTSRIIDRTLRPLFP
-101 KSYRYPTQIT
+101 KDYRYPTQIT

-117 DTENDLQVSAL
+117 DIENDLQVSAL
-128 NAASSALYL
+128 NAASAALFL
-137 ANIAPISSV
+137 SHVAPFKSV
-146 TACRIARISEN
+146 SACRIARVDN
-157 EEEKF
+157 EF
-162 VINPSMSVLEKSS
+162 IINPSASLLNQSS

-181 GTKESLAMIEMRSLG
+181 GTKESLNMIEMRSLG
-196 QELNALE
+196 QQLNALE

-215 TSLKE
+215 KSLKE

-231 LQNAPFFKE
+231 YQNELLFKE
-240 SVLAC
+240 SQGIVF
-245 VNERLLELLKSQY
+245 NERLLDLLKNQY
-258 FDEIVLGIQSSALS
+258 FNEIIKGIESSALS
-272 ERESA
+272 ERENV
-277 FKNIAKQVSEAH
+277 FNEIARKISEAH
-289 SEFSYEE
+289 SEFGLEE
-296 IGLALEKLKKAE
+296 IEWSLEKVKKTE
-308 IRRMILKDRVRA
+308 IRRMIIKDKIRP
-320 DKRALDEVRPISIE
+320 DKRALEEVRPISIE
-334 SNLLPMAHSSI
+334 SDLLPMAHSSI

-357 GILGTD
+357 GVLGTD
-363 SDAQSHENL
+363 NDAQTHESL
-372 EHKAPYKER
+372 EHKTPIKER
-381 FMFHYNFPPFSVGE
+381 FMFHYNFPPFCVGE
-395 ASPIGA
+395 ASSIGA

-462 LVAGVAMGVVQEGDE
+462 LVAGVAMGMVSEGQDH
-477 YAILSDISGLEDA
+477 AILSDISGLEDA
-490 QGDMDFKI
+490 EGDMDFKI
-498 AGSLKGITAMQMDTK
+498 AGNLEGITAMQMDTK
-513 LNGVKL
+513 MSGIQL
-519 EILNAAL
+519 EILYQAL
-526 LQAKKAREH
+526 LQAKRAREH
-535 ILNIM
+535 ILKIM
-540 QEAQKQ
+540 HEAKEK
-546 IVINFANLPATEIF
+546 IVINFSHLPMTEVF
-560 SVAPDKIVEIIGQGG
+560 NVAPDKIIEIIGQGG
-575 RTIKDIVERFEVKID
+575 RVIKEIVEKFEVKID

-604 ERILEAKEFI
+604 ERVLKTKEFI
-614 LALLRKS
+614 LNYLHSLD
-621 CQELE
+621 QELE
-626 QYQLDEILEAQVKKI
+626 QYAIDEVLEAQVKRI

-659 KQVME
+659 KQHME
-664 KCGVTLNEGDKVR
+664 RCQVALKEGDSIR
-677 CRISSFNKGKIG
+677 CRVISFNKGKIA

>member
-1 MDFITINSA
+1 MDFITITSS
-10 NKSEEFA
+10 NKTEEFA

-25 NSSVLYRLGKTL
+25 TSSLMYRLGKTI

-42 CVEQEPVSEDFLPLV
+42 CIEREPVSEDFLPLV

-73 FVKREGRPGDFEI
+73 FVKREGRAQDFEI

-101 KSYRYPTQIT
+101 KDYRYPTQIT

-117 DTENDLQVSAL
+117 DIENDLQVSAL
-128 NAASSALYL
+128 NAASAALFL
-137 ANIAPISSV
+137 SHIAPIKSV
-146 TACRIARISEN
+146 SACRIARIDN
-157 EEEKF
+157 EF
-162 VINPSMSVLEKSS
+162 IINPNTSLLNQSS

-181 GTKESLAMIEMRSLG
+181 GTKESLNMIEMRSLG
-196 QELNALE
+196 QQLNALE
-203 EPLMLEALELAQ
+203 EPLMLKALELAQ
-215 TSLKE
+215 RSLKE

-226 ETFTP
+226 EIFTP
-231 LQNAPFFKE
+231 HQNELLFKE
-240 SVLAC
+240 SQGIIF
-245 VNERLLELLKSQY
+245 NERLLDLLKNQY
-258 FDEIVLGIQSSALS
+258 FDEIIKGIESSALS
-272 ERESA
+272 ERENV
-277 FKNIAKQVSEAH
+277 FNEIARKISEAH
-289 SEFSYEE
+289 SEFSLEE
-296 IGLALEKLKKAE
+296 IELSLEKVKKTE
-308 IRRMILKDRVRA
+308 IRRMIIKDKIRP
-320 DKRALDEVRPISIE
+320 DKRALEEVRPILIE
-334 SNLLPMAHSSI
+334 SDLLPMAHSSI

-357 GILGTD
+357 GVLGTD
-363 SDAQSHENL
+363 NDAQTHESL
-372 EHKAPYKER
+372 EHKTPIKER
-381 FMFHYNFPPFSVGE
+381 FMFHYNFPPFCVGE
-395 ASPIGA
+395 ASSIGA

-462 LVAGVAMGVVQEGDE
+462 LVAGVAMGMVSEGQNH
-477 YAILSDISGLEDA
+477 AILSDISGLEDA
-490 QGDMDFKI
+490 EGDMDFKI
-498 AGSLKGITAMQMDTK
+498 AGNLEGITAMQMDTK
-513 LNGVKL
+513 MSGIQL
-519 EILNAAL
+519 EVLYQAL

-535 ILNIM
+535 ILKIM
-540 QEAQKQ
+540 HEAKEK
-546 IVINFANLPATEIF
+546 IVINFSHLPATEIF
-560 SVAPDKIVEIIGQGG
+560 NVVPDKIVEIIGQGG
-575 RTIKDIVERFEVKID
+575 RVIREIVEKFEVKID

-604 ERILEAKEFI
+604 ERVLKTKEFI
-614 LALLRKS
+614 LNYLHSLD
-621 CQELE
+621 QELE
-626 QYQLDEILEAQVKKI
+626 QYAIDEVLEAQVKRI

-659 KQVME
+659 KQNMDRCQVVL
-664 KCGVTLNEGDKVR
+664 KEGDSIR
-677 CRISSFNKGKIG
+677 CRVISFNKGKIA

>member
-1 MDFITINSA
+1 MDFITITSS
-10 NKSEEFA
+10 NKTEEFA

-25 NSSVLYRLGKTL
+25 TSSLMYRLGKTI

-42 CVEQEPVSEDFLPLV
+42 CVEREPVSEDFLPLV

-73 FVKREGRPGDFEI
+73 FVKREGRAQDFEI

-101 KSYRYPTQIT
+101 KDYRYPTQIT

-117 DTENDLQVSAL
+117 DIENDLQVSAL
-128 NAASSALYL
+128 NAASAALFL
-137 ANIAPISSV
+137 SHIAPIKSV
-146 TACRIARISEN
+146 SACRIARIDN
-157 EEEKF
+157 EF
-162 VINPSMSVLEKSS
+162 IINPSTSLLNQSS

-181 GTKESLAMIEMRSLG
+181 GTKESLNMIEMRSLG
-196 QELNALE
+196 QQLNALE
-203 EPLMLEALELAQ
+203 EPLMLKALELAQ
-215 TSLKE
+215 KSLKE

-226 ETFTP
+226 EIFTP
-231 LQNAPFFKE
+231 HQNELLFKE
-240 SVLAC
+240 SQGIIF
-245 VNERLLELLKSQY
+245 NERLLDLLKNQY
-258 FDEIVLGIQSSALS
+258 FDEIIKGIESSALS
-272 ERESA
+272 ERENV
-277 FKNIAKQVSEAH
+277 FNEIARKISEAH
-289 SEFSYEE
+289 SEFSLKE
-296 IGLALEKLKKAE
+296 IELSLEKVKKTE
-308 IRRMILKDRVRA
+308 IRRMIIKDKIRP
-320 DKRALDEVRPISIE
+320 DKRALEEVRPILIE
-334 SNLLPMAHSSI
+334 SDLLPMAHSSI

-357 GILGTD
+357 GVLGTD
-363 SDAQSHENL
+363 NDAQTHESL
-372 EHKAPYKER
+372 EHKAPIKER
-381 FMFHYNFPPFSVGE
+381 FMFHYNFPPFCVGE
-395 ASPIGA
+395 ASSIGA

-462 LVAGVAMGVVQEGDE
+462 LVAGVAMGMVSEGQNH
-477 YAILSDISGLEDA
+477 AILSDISGLEDA
-490 QGDMDFKI
+490 EGDMDFKI
-498 AGSLKGITAMQMDTK
+498 AGNLEGITAMQMDTK
-513 LNGVKL
+513 MSGIQL
-519 EILNAAL
+519 EVLYQAL

-535 ILNIM
+535 ILKIM
-540 QEAQKQ
+540 HEAKEK
-546 IVINFANLPATEIF
+546 IVINFSHLPATEIF
-560 SVAPDKIVEIIGQGG
+560 NVAPDKIVEIIGQGG
-575 RTIKDIVERFEVKID
+575 RVIREIVEKFEVKID

-604 ERILEAKEFI
+604 ERVLKTKEFI
-614 LALLRKS
+614 LNYLHSLD
-621 CQELE
+621 QELE
-626 QYQLDEILEAQVKKI
+626 QYAIDEVLEAQVKRI

-659 KQVME
+659 KQNMDRCQVVL
-664 KCGVTLNEGDKVR
+664 KEGDSIR
-677 CRISSFNKGKIG
+677 CRVISFNKGKIA

>member
-1 MDFITINSA
+1 MDFITINSS
-10 NKSEEFA
+10 NKTEEFA

-25 NSSVLYRLGKTL
+25 TSSLMYRLGKTI

-42 CVEQEPVSEDFLPLV
+42 CVEREPVSEDFLPLV

-73 FVKREGRPGDFEI
+73 FVKREGRAQDFEI

-101 KSYRYPTQIT
+101 KDYRYPTQIT

-117 DTENDLQVSAL
+117 DIENDLQVSAL
-128 NAASSALYL
+128 NAASATLFLSH
-137 ANIAPISSV
+137 IGPIKSV
-146 TACRIARISEN
+146 SACRIARIDN
-157 EEEKF
+157 EF
-162 VINPSMSVLEKSS
+162 IINPSTSLLNQSS

-181 GTKESLAMIEMRSLG
+181 GTKESLNMIEMRSLG
-196 QELNALE
+196 QKLNALE
-203 EPLMLEALELAQ
+203 EPLMLKALELAQ
-215 TSLKE
+215 KSLKE

-226 ETFTP
+226 EIFTP
-231 LQNAPFFKE
+231 HQNELLFKE
-240 SVLAC
+240 SQGIIF
-245 VNERLLELLKSQY
+245 NERLLDLLKNQY
-258 FDEIVLGIQSSALS
+258 FDEIIKGIESSALS
-272 ERESA
+272 ERENV
-277 FKNIAKQVSEAH
+277 FNEIARKISEAH
-289 SEFSYEE
+289 SEFSLKE
-296 IGLALEKLKKAE
+296 IELSLEKVKKTE
-308 IRRMILKDRVRA
+308 IRRMIIKDKIRP
-320 DKRALDEVRPISIE
+320 DKRALEEVRPILIE
-334 SNLLPMAHSSI
+334 SDLLPMAHSSI

-357 GILGTD
+357 GVLGTD
-363 SDAQSHENL
+363 NDAQTHESL
-372 EHKAPYKER
+372 EHKAPIKER
-381 FMFHYNFPPFSVGE
+381 FMFHYNFPPFCVGE
-395 ASPIGA
+395 ASSIGA

-462 LVAGVAMGVVQEGDE
+462 LVAGVAMGMVSEGQDH
-477 YAILSDISGLEDA
+477 AILSDISGLEDA
-490 QGDMDFKI
+490 EGDMDFKI
-498 AGSLKGITAMQMDTK
+498 AGNLEGITAMQMDTK
-513 LNGVKL
+513 MSGIQL
-519 EILNAAL
+519 EVLYQAL

-535 ILNIM
+535 ILKIM
-540 QEAQKQ
+540 HEAKEK
-546 IVINFANLPATEIF
+546 IVINFSHLPATEIF
-560 SVAPDKIVEIIGQGG
+560 NVAPDKIVEIIGQGG
-575 RTIKDIVERFEVKID
+575 RVIREIVEKFEVKID

-604 ERILEAKEFI
+604 ERVLKTKEFI
-614 LALLRKS
+614 LNYLHSLD
-621 CQELE
+621 QELE
-626 QYQLDEILEAQVKKI
+626 QYAIDEVLEAQVKRI

-659 KQVME
+659 RQNMDRCQVVL
-664 KCGVTLNEGDKVR
+664 KEGDSIR
-677 CRISSFNKGKIG
+677 CRVISFNKGKIA

>member
-1 MDFITINSA
+1 MNFITINSS
-10 NKSEEFA
+10 NKTEEFA

-25 NSSVLYRLGKTL
+25 TSSLMYRLGKTI

-42 CVEQEPVSEDFLPLV
+42 CVERGPVSEDFLPLV

-73 FVKREGRPGDFEI
+73 FVKREGRAQDFEI

-101 KSYRYPTQIT
+101 KDYRYPTQIT

-117 DTENDLQVSAL
+117 DIENDLQVSAL
-128 NAASSALYL
+128 NAASAALFL
-137 ANIAPISSV
+137 SHIASIKSV
-146 TACRIARISEN
+146 SACRIARIDN
-157 EEEKF
+157 EF
-162 VINPSMSVLEKSS
+162 IINPNTSLLNQSS

-181 GTKESLAMIEMRSLG
+181 GTKESLNMIEMRSLG
-196 QELNALE
+196 QKLNALE
-203 EPLMLEALELAQ
+203 EPLMLKALELAQ
-215 TSLKE
+215 KSLKE

-226 ETFTP
+226 EIFTP
-231 LQNAPFFKE
+231 HQNELLFKE
-240 SVLAC
+240 SQGIIF
-245 VNERLLELLKSQY
+245 NERLLDLLKNQY
-258 FDEIVLGIQSSALS
+258 FDEIIKGIESSALS
-272 ERESA
+272 ERENV
-277 FKNIAKQVSEAH
+277 FNEIARKISEAH
-289 SEFSYEE
+289 SEFSLEE
-296 IGLALEKLKKAE
+296 IEWSLEKVKKTE
-308 IRRMILKDRVRA
+308 IRRMIIKDKIRP
-320 DKRALDEVRPISIE
+320 DKRALEEVRPILIE
-334 SNLLPMAHSSI
+334 SDLLPMAHSSI

-357 GILGTD
+357 GVLGTD
-363 SDAQSHENL
+363 NDAQTHESL
-372 EHKAPYKER
+372 EHKAPIKER
-381 FMFHYNFPPFSVGE
+381 FMFHYNFPPFCVGE
-395 ASPIGA
+395 ASSIGA

-462 LVAGVAMGVVQEGDE
+462 LVAGVAMGMVSEGQDH
-477 YAILSDISGLEDA
+477 AILSDISGLEDA
-490 QGDMDFKI
+490 EGDMDFKI
-498 AGSLKGITAMQMDTK
+498 AGNLEGITAMQMDTK
-513 LNGVKL
+513 MSGIKL
-519 EILNAAL
+519 EILYQAL

-535 ILNIM
+535 ILKIM
-540 QEAQKQ
+540 HEAKEK
-546 IVINFANLPATEIF
+546 IVINFSHLPATEIF
-560 SVAPDKIVEIIGQGG
+560 NVTPDKIVEIIGQGG
-575 RTIKDIVERFEVKID
+575 RVIREIVEKFEVKID

-604 ERILEAKEFI
+604 ERVLKTKEFI
-614 LALLRKS
+614 LNYLHSLD
-621 CQELE
+621 QELE
-626 QYQLDEILEAQVKKI
+626 QYAIDEVLEAQVKRI

-659 KQVME
+659 RQNMDRCQVVL
-664 KCGVTLNEGDKVR
+664 KEGDSIR
-677 CRISSFNKGKIG
+677 CRVISFNKGKIA

>member
-1 MDFITINSA
+1 MDFITINSS
-10 NKSEEFA
+10 NKTEEFA

-25 NSSVLYRLGKTL
+25 TSSLMYRLGKTI

-42 CVEQEPVSEDFLPLV
+42 CVEREPVSECFLPLV

-73 FVKREGRPGDFEI
+73 FVKREGRAQDFEI

-101 KSYRYPTQIT
+101 KDYRYPTQIT

-117 DTENDLQVSAL
+117 DIENDLQVSAL
-128 NAASSALYL
+128 NAASAALFL
-137 ANIAPISSV
+137 SHIAPIKSV
-146 TACRIARISEN
+146 SACRIARIDN
-157 EEEKF
+157 EF
-162 VINPSMSVLEKSS
+162 IINPNTSLLNQSS

-181 GTKESLAMIEMRSLG
+181 GTKESLNMIEMRSLG
-196 QELNALE
+196 QQLNALE
-203 EPLMLEALELAQ
+203 EPLMLKALELAQ
-215 TSLKE
+215 KSLKE

-226 ETFTP
+226 EIFTP
-231 LQNAPFFKE
+231 HQNELLFKE
-240 SVLAC
+240 SQGIVF
-245 VNERLLELLKSQY
+245 NERLLDLLKNQY
-258 FDEIVLGIQSSALS
+258 FDEIIKGIESSALS
-272 ERESA
+272 ERENV
-277 FKNIAKQVSEAH
+277 FNEIARKISEAH
-289 SEFSYEE
+289 SEFSLEE
-296 IGLALEKLKKAE
+296 IELSLEKVKKTE
-308 IRRMILKDRVRA
+308 IRRMIIKDKIRP
-320 DKRALDEVRPISIE
+320 DKRALEEVRPILIE
-334 SNLLPMAHSSI
+334 SGLLPMAHSSI

-357 GILGTD
+357 GVLGTD
-363 SDAQSHENL
+363 NDAQTHESL
-372 EHKAPYKER
+372 EHKAPIKER
-381 FMFHYNFPPFSVGE
+381 FMFHYNFPPFCVGE
-395 ASPIGA
+395 ASSIGA

-462 LVAGVAMGVVQEGDE
+462 LVAGVAMGMVSEGQNH
-477 YAILSDISGLEDA
+477 AILSDISGLEDA
-490 QGDMDFKI
+490 EGDMDFKI
-498 AGSLKGITAMQMDTK
+498 AGNLEGITAMQMDTK
-513 LNGVKL
+513 MSGIQL
-519 EILNAAL
+519 EVLYQAL

-535 ILNIM
+535 ILKIM
-540 QEAQKQ
+540 HEAKEK
-546 IVINFANLPATEIF
+546 IVINFSHLPATEIF
-560 SVAPDKIVEIIGQGG
+560 NVAPDKIVEIIGQGG
-575 RTIKDIVERFEVKID
+575 RVIREIVEKFEIKID

-604 ERILEAKEFI
+604 ERVLKTKEFI
-614 LALLRKS
+614 LNYLHSLD
-621 CQELE
+621 QELE
-626 QYQLDEILEAQVKKI
+626 QYAIDEVLEAQVKRI

-659 KQVME
+659 KQNMDRCQVVL
-664 KCGVTLNEGDKVR
+664 KEGDSIR
-677 CRISSFNKGKIG
+677 CRVISFNKGKIA

>member
-1 MDFITINSA
+1 MDFITINSS
-10 NKSEEFA
+10 NKTEEFA

-25 NSSVLYRLGKTL
+25 TSSLMYRLGKTI

-42 CVEQEPVSEDFLPLV
+42 CVEREPVSEDFLPLV

-73 FVKREGRPGDFEI
+73 FVKREGRAQDFEI

-101 KSYRYPTQIT
+101 KDYRYPTQIT

-117 DTENDLQVSAL
+117 DIENDLQISAL
-128 NAASSALYL
+128 NAASATLFLSH
-137 ANIAPISSV
+137 IAPIKSV
-146 TACRIARISEN
+146 SACRIARIDN
-157 EEEKF
+157 EF
-162 VINPSMSVLEKSS
+162 IINPSTSLLNQSS

-181 GTKESLAMIEMRSLG
+181 GTKESLNMIEMRSLG
-196 QELNALE
+196 QKLNALE
-203 EPLMLEALELAQ
+203 EPLMLKALELAQ
-215 TSLKE
+215 KSLKE

-226 ETFTP
+226 EIFTP
-231 LQNAPFFKE
+231 HQNELLFKE
-240 SVLAC
+240 SQGIIF
-245 VNERLLELLKSQY
+245 NERLLDLLKNQY
-258 FDEIVLGIQSSALS
+258 FDEIIKGIESSALS
-272 ERESA
+272 ERENV
-277 FKNIAKQVSEAH
+277 FNEIARKISEAH
-289 SEFSYEE
+289 SEFSLEE
-296 IGLALEKLKKAE
+296 IELSLEKVKKTE
-308 IRRMILKDRVRA
+308 IRRMIIKDKIRP
-320 DKRALDEVRPISIE
+320 DKRALEEVRPILIE
-334 SNLLPMAHSSI
+334 SDLLPMAHSSI

-357 GILGTD
+357 GVLGTD
-363 SDAQSHENL
+363 NDAQTHESL
-372 EHKAPYKER
+372 EHKAPIKER
-381 FMFHYNFPPFSVGE
+381 FMFHYNFPPFCVGE
-395 ASPIGA
+395 ASSIGA

-462 LVAGVAMGVVQEGDE
+462 LVAGVAMGMVSEGQDH
-477 YAILSDISGLEDA
+477 AILSDISGLEDA
-490 QGDMDFKI
+490 EGDMDFKI
-498 AGSLKGITAMQMDTK
+498 AGNLEGITAMQMDTK
-513 LNGVKL
+513 MSGIQL
-519 EILNAAL
+519 EVLYQAL

-535 ILNIM
+535 ILKIM
-540 QEAQKQ
+540 HEAKEK
-546 IVINFANLPATEIF
+546 IVINFSHLPATEIF
-560 SVAPDKIVEIIGQGG
+560 NIAPDKIVEIIGQGG
-575 RTIKDIVERFEVKID
+575 RVIREIVEKFEVKID

-604 ERILEAKEFI
+604 ERVLKTKEFI
-614 LALLRKS
+614 LNYLHSLD
-621 CQELE
+621 QELE
-626 QYQLDEILEAQVKKI
+626 QYAIDEVLEAQVKRI

-659 KQVME
+659 KQNMDRCQVVL
-664 KCGVTLNEGDKVR
+664 KEGDSIR
-677 CRISSFNKGKIG
+677 CRVISFNKGKIA

>member
-1 MDFITINSA
+1 MDFIAINSS
-10 NKSEEFA
+10 NKTEEFA

-25 NSSVLYRLGKTL
+25 TSSLMYRLGKTI

-42 CVEQEPVSEDFLPLV
+42 CVEREPVSEDFLPLV

-73 FVKREGRPGDFEI
+73 FVKREGRAQDFEI

-101 KSYRYPTQIT
+101 KDYRYPTQIT

-117 DTENDLQVSAL
+117 DIENDLQVSAL
-128 NAASSALYL
+128 NAASAALFL
-137 ANIAPISSV
+137 SHIAPIKSV
-146 TACRIARISEN
+146 SACRIARIDN
-157 EEEKF
+157 EF
-162 VINPSMSVLEKSS
+162 IINPSISLLNQSS

-181 GTKESLAMIEMRSLG
+181 GTKESLNMIEMRSLG
-196 QELNALE
+196 QQLNALE
-203 EPLMLEALELAQ
+203 EPLMLKALELAQ
-215 TSLKE
+215 KSLKE

-226 ETFTP
+226 EIFTP
-231 LQNAPFFKE
+231 HQNELLFKE
-240 SVLAC
+240 SQGIIF
-245 VNERLLELLKSQY
+245 NERLLDLLKNQY
-258 FDEIVLGIQSSALS
+258 FGEIIKGIESSALS
-272 ERESA
+272 ERENV
-277 FKNIAKQVSEAH
+277 FNEIAGKISEAH
-289 SEFSYEE
+289 SEFSLEE
-296 IGLALEKLKKAE
+296 IEWSLEKVKKTE
-308 IRRMILKDRVRA
+308 IRHMIIKDKIRP
-320 DKRALDEVRPISIE
+320 DKRALEEVRPILIE
-334 SNLLPMAHSSI
+334 SGLLPMAHSSI

-357 GILGTD
+357 GVLGAD
-363 SDAQSHENL
+363 NDAQTHESL
-372 EHKAPYKER
+372 EHKAPIKER
-381 FMFHYNFPPFSVGE
+381 FMFHYNFPPFCVGE
-395 ASPIGA
+395 ASSIGA

-462 LVAGVAMGVVQEGDE
+462 LVAGVAMGMVSEGQDH
-477 YAILSDISGLEDA
+477 AILSDISGLEDA
-490 QGDMDFKI
+490 EGDMDFKI
-498 AGSLKGITAMQMDTK
+498 AGNLEGITAMQMDTK
-513 LNGVKL
+513 MSGIQL
-519 EILNAAL
+519 EVLYQAL

-535 ILNIM
+535 ILKIM
-540 QEAQKQ
+540 HEAKEK
-546 IVINFANLPATEIF
+546 IVINFSHLPATEIF
-560 SVAPDKIVEIIGQGG
+560 NIAPDKIVEIIGQGG
-575 RTIKDIVERFEVKID
+575 RVIREIVEKFEVKID

-604 ERILEAKEFI
+604 ERVLKTKEFI
-614 LALLRKS
+614 LNYLHSLN
-621 CQELE
+621 QELE
-626 QYQLDEILEAQVKKI
+626 QYAIDEVLEAQVKRI

-659 KQVME
+659 KQNMDRCQVVL
-664 KCGVTLNEGDKVR
+664 KEGDSIR
-677 CRISSFNKGKIG
+677 CRVISFNKGKIA

>member
-1 MDFITINSA
+1 MDFITINSS
-10 NKSEEFA
+10 NKTEEFA

-25 NSSVLYRLGKTL
+25 TSSLMYRLGKTI

-42 CVEQEPVSEDFLPLV
+42 CVEREPVSEDFLPLV

-73 FVKREGRPGDFEI
+73 FVKREGRAQDFEI

-101 KSYRYPTQIT
+101 KDYRYPTQIT

-117 DTENDLQVSAL
+117 DIENDLQVSAL
-128 NAASSALYL
+128 NAASAALFL
-137 ANIAPISSV
+137 SHIAPIKSV
-146 TACRIARISEN
+146 SACRIARIDN
-157 EEEKF
+157 EF
-162 VINPSMSVLEKSS
+162 IINPSISLLNQSS

-181 GTKESLAMIEMRSLG
+181 GTKESLNMIEMRSLG
-196 QELNALE
+196 QQLNALE
-203 EPLMLEALELAQ
+203 EPLMLKALELAQ
-215 TSLKE
+215 KSLKE

-226 ETFTP
+226 EIFTP
-231 LQNAPFFKE
+231 HQNELLFKE
-240 SVLAC
+240 SQGIIF
-245 VNERLLELLKSQY
+245 NERLLDLLKNQY
-258 FDEIVLGIQSSALS
+258 FDEIIKGIESSALS
-272 ERESA
+272 ERENV
-277 FKNIAKQVSEAH
+277 FNEIARKISEAH
-289 SEFSYEE
+289 SEFSLKE
-296 IGLALEKLKKAE
+296 IEWSLEKVKKTE
-308 IRRMILKDRVRA
+308 IRRMIIKDKIRP
-320 DKRALDEVRPISIE
+320 DKRALEEVRPILIE
-334 SNLLPMAHSSI
+334 SDLLPMAHSSI

-357 GILGTD
+357 GVLGTD
-363 SDAQSHENL
+363 NDAQTHESL
-372 EHKAPYKER
+372 EHKAPIKER
-381 FMFHYNFPPFSVGE
+381 FMFHYNFPPFCVGE
-395 ASPIGA
+395 ASSIGT

-462 LVAGVAMGVVQEGDE
+462 LVAGVAMGMVSEGQDH
-477 YAILSDISGLEDA
+477 AILSDISGLEDA
-490 QGDMDFKI
+490 EGDMDFKI
-498 AGSLKGITAMQMDTK
+498 AGNLEGITAMQMDTK
-513 LNGVKL
+513 MSGIQL
-519 EILNAAL
+519 EVLYQAL

-535 ILNIM
+535 ILKIM
-540 QEAQKQ
+540 HEAKEK
-546 IVINFANLPATEIF
+546 IVINFSHLPATEIF
-560 SVAPDKIVEIIGQGG
+560 NIAPDKIVEIIGQGG
-575 RTIKDIVERFEVKID
+575 RVIREIVEKFEVKID

-604 ERILEAKEFI
+604 ERVLKTKEFI
-614 LALLRKS
+614 LNYLHSLN
-621 CQELE
+621 QELE
-626 QYQLDEILEAQVKKI
+626 QYAIDEVLEAQVKRI

-659 KQVME
+659 KQNMDRCQVVL
-664 KCGVTLNEGDKVR
+664 KEGDSIR
-677 CRISSFNKGKIG
+677 CRVISFNKGKIA

>member
-1 MDFITINSA
+1 MDFITITSS
-10 NKSEEFA
+10 NKTEEFA

-25 NSSVLYRLGKTL
+25 TSSLMYRLGKTI

-42 CVEQEPVSEDFLPLV
+42 CVEREPVSEDFLPLV

-73 FVKREGRPGDFEI
+73 FVKREGRAQDFEI

-101 KSYRYPTQIT
+101 KDYRYPTQIT

-117 DTENDLQVSAL
+117 DIENDLQVSAL
-128 NAASSALYL
+128 NAASAALFL
-137 ANIAPISSV
+137 SHIAPIKSV
-146 TACRIARISEN
+146 SACRIARIDN
-157 EEEKF
+157 EF
-162 VINPSMSVLEKSS
+162 IINPSISLLNQSS

-181 GTKESLAMIEMRSLG
+181 GTKESLNMIEMRSLG
-196 QELNALE
+196 QQLNALE
-203 EPLMLEALELAQ
+203 EPLMLKALELAQ
-215 TSLKE
+215 KSLEE

-226 ETFTP
+226 EIFTP
-231 LQNAPFFKE
+231 HQNELLFKE
-240 SVLAC
+240 SQGIIF
-245 VNERLLELLKSQY
+245 NERLLDLLKNQY
-258 FDEIVLGIQSSALS
+258 FDEIIKGIESSALS
-272 ERESA
+272 ERENV
-277 FKNIAKQVSEAH
+277 FNEIARKISEAH
-289 SEFSYEE
+289 SEFSLKE
-296 IGLALEKLKKAE
+296 IELSLEKVKKTE
-308 IRRMILKDRVRA
+308 IRRMIIKDKIRP
-320 DKRALDEVRPISIE
+320 DKRALEEVRPILIE
-334 SNLLPMAHSSI
+334 SGLLPMAHSSI

-357 GILGTD
+357 GVLGTD
-363 SDAQSHENL
+363 NDAQTHESL
-372 EHKAPYKER
+372 EHKVPIKER
-381 FMFHYNFPPFSVGE
+381 FMFHYNFPPFCVGE
-395 ASPIGA
+395 ASSIGA

-462 LVAGVAMGVVQEGDE
+462 LVAGVAMGMVSEGQDH
-477 YAILSDISGLEDA
+477 AILSDISGLEDA
-490 QGDMDFKI
+490 EGDMDFKI
-498 AGSLKGITAMQMDTK
+498 AGNLEGITAMQMDTK
-513 LNGVKL
+513 MSGIQL
-519 EILNAAL
+519 EVLYQAL

-535 ILNIM
+535 ILKIM
-540 QEAQKQ
+540 HEAKEK
-546 IVINFANLPATEIF
+546 IVINFSHLPATEIF
-560 SVAPDKIVEIIGQGG
+560 NVTPDKIVEIIGQGG
-575 RTIKDIVERFEVKID
+575 RVIREIVEKFEVKID

-604 ERILEAKEFI
+604 ERVLKTKEFI
-614 LALLRKS
+614 LNYLHSLD
-621 CQELE
+621 QELE
-626 QYQLDEILEAQVKKI
+626 QYAIDEVLEAQVKRI

-659 KQVME
+659 RQNMDRCQVVL
-664 KCGVTLNEGDKVR
+664 KEGDSIR
-677 CRISSFNKGKIG
+677 CRVISFNKGKIA

>member
-1 MDFITINSA
+1 MDFITINSS
-10 NKSEEFA
+10 NKTEEFA

-25 NSSVLYRLGKTL
+25 TSSLMYRLGKTI

-42 CVEQEPVSEDFLPLV
+42 CVEREPVSEDFLPLV

-73 FVKREGRPGDFEI
+73 FVKREGRAQDFEI

-101 KSYRYPTQIT
+101 KDYRYPTQIT

-117 DTENDLQVSAL
+117 DIENDLQVSAL
-128 NAASSALYL
+128 NAASATLFLSH
-137 ANIAPISSV
+137 IAPIKSV
-146 TACRIARISEN
+146 SACRIARIDN
-157 EEEKF
+157 EF
-162 VINPSMSVLEKSS
+162 IINPSTSLLNQSS

-181 GTKESLAMIEMRSLG
+181 GTKESLNMIEMRSLG
-196 QELNALE
+196 QQLNALE
-203 EPLMLEALELAQ
+203 EPLMLKALELAQ
-215 TSLKE
+215 KSLKE

-226 ETFTP
+226 EIFTP
-231 LQNAPFFKE
+231 HQNELLFKE
-240 SVLAC
+240 SQGIIF
-245 VNERLLELLKSQY
+245 NERLLDLLKNQY
-258 FDEIVLGIQSSALS
+258 FDEIIKGIESSALS
-272 ERESA
+272 ERENV
-277 FKNIAKQVSEAH
+277 FNEIARKISEAH
-289 SEFSYEE
+289 SEFSLEE
-296 IGLALEKLKKAE
+296 IEWSLEKVKKTE
-308 IRRMILKDRVRA
+308 IRRMIIKDKIRP
-320 DKRALDEVRPISIE
+320 DKRSLEEVRPILIE
-334 SNLLPMAHSSI
+334 SGLLPMAHSSI

-357 GILGTD
+357 GVLGTD
-363 SDAQSHENL
+363 NDAQTHESL
-372 EHKAPYKER
+372 EHKAPIKER
-381 FMFHYNFPPFSVGE
+381 FMFHYNFPPFCVGE
-395 ASPIGA
+395 ASSIGA

-462 LVAGVAMGVVQEGDE
+462 LVAGVAMGMVSEGQDH
-477 YAILSDISGLEDA
+477 AILSDISGLEDA
-490 QGDMDFKI
+490 EGDMDFKI
-498 AGSLKGITAMQMDTK
+498 AGNLEGITAMQMDTK
-513 LNGVKL
+513 MSGIKL
-519 EILNAAL
+519 EILYQAL

-535 ILNIM
+535 ILKIM
-540 QEAQKQ
+540 HEAKEK
-546 IVINFANLPATEIF
+546 IVINFSHLPATEIF
-560 SVAPDKIVEIIGQGG
+560 NVAPDKIVEIIGQGG
-575 RTIKDIVERFEVKID
+575 RVIREIVEKFEVKID

-604 ERILEAKEFI
+604 ERVLKTKEFI
-614 LALLRKS
+614 LNYLHSLD
-621 CQELE
+621 QELE
-626 QYQLDEILEAQVKKI
+626 QYAIDEVLEAQVKRI

-659 KQVME
+659 KQNMDRCQVVL
-664 KCGVTLNEGDKVR
+664 KEGDSIK
-677 CRISSFNKGKIG
+677 CRVISFNKGKIA